1 MKSLNYFCC
10 LLLFAGC
17 SKHKSEPRIVGKAS
31 DPPVS
36 LHCVWQPGYRYQLR
50 LEMAVLTDSG
60 TPDPEEMNVHRV
72 TFAQNCLVTAT
83 NAGAGGKI
91 GLDME
96 IQSLAMERAKGGQV
110 PLSFDSDQ
118 GGEATDDF
126 GYIPVL
132 KNMVGGHLQFLLS
145 ADGKM
150 MRANGI
156 NEWVARALGDSPAR
170 TKAPRIVKRVTAT
183 NQPSVDAGSA
193 PAAAPVL
200 DVQPAAVTT
209 SLPVAA
215 RRSSVPS
222 TLRNFFTPDQF
233 RQIIEFGFLP
243 SAPVRVGEEWKT
255 QGDTPISGHGR
266 PGYDAVGKFEGWQTH
281 GETNCAR
288 IAVRGNIHPPGAPPS
303 PANTTAKK
311 DTLQGTLW
319 IDTRI
324 NFPATTILN
333 TQLLIPDNTKPRP
346 AGTNNVASKTSVVA
360 KTTSKSVRQSVTITL
375 IEATPIQGA
384 MAESAGQ

>member
-1 MKSLNYFCC
+1 MKSLNCLCC
-10 LLLFAGC
+10 VLLFAGC
-17 SKHKSEPRIVGKAS
+17 SKHNSEPRIVGKPS

-36 LHCVWQPGYRYQLR
+36 LHCAWQPGYRYLLR
-50 LEMAVLTDSG
+50 LEMSVLTDSG
-60 TPDPEEMNVHRV
+60 NPDPEEMNVHRV
-72 TFAQNCLVTAT
+72 TYAQNCLVTAT
-83 NAGAGGKI
+83 NAGQGGKI

-118 GGEATDDF
+118 GGEATDDH

-132 KNMVGGHLQFLLS
+132 KNLIGGHLQFLLS

-150 MRANGI
+150 LRANGI

-170 TKAPRIVKRVTAT
+170 ANAPRVVKRMSAT
-183 NQPSVDAGSA
+183 NRPPVEAASA
-193 PAAAPVL
+193 TAAAPPN
-200 DVQPAAVTT
+200 VQQAAMTAPAPVT
-209 SLPVAA
+209 A

-233 RQIIEFGFLP
+233 RQIIEFSFIP

-266 PGYDAVGKFEGWQTH
+266 PGYDAIGKFEGWQAH

-288 IAVRGNIHPPGAPPS
+288 IAVRGNIHPPGAPPT
-303 PANTTAKK
+303 PATTTPKK
-311 DTLQGTLW
+311 ETLQATLW
-319 IDTRI
+319 VDTRI
-324 NFPATTILN
+324 NFPATTTLN
-333 TQLLIPDNTKPRP
+333 TQLIIPDNTKPRP
-346 AGTNNVASKTSVVA
+346 AGTNNVNAVA
-360 KTTSKSVRQSVTITL
+360 KSAAKSVRQSVTITL
-375 IEATPIQGA
+375 VEATPLQGVV
-384 MAESAGQ
+384 AENAVGQ